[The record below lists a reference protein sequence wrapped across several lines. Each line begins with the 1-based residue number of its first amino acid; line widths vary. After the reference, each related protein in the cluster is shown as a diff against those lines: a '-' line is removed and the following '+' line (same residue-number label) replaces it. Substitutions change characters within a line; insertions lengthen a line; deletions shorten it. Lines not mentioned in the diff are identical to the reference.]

1 MMVVG
6 TILTATRPK
15 WAAKSSELVY
25 EQIQPTK
32 PKQRHNKKM
41 INILWVVGV
50 VGSGFLFGKLM
61 HGFMGYMIQA
71 IKNSEENR

>member
-32 PKQRHNKKM
+32 PKAQ
-41 INILWVVGV
+41 
-50 VGSGFLFGKLM
+50 
-61 HGFMGYMIQA
+61 Q
-71 IKNSEENR
+71 KND